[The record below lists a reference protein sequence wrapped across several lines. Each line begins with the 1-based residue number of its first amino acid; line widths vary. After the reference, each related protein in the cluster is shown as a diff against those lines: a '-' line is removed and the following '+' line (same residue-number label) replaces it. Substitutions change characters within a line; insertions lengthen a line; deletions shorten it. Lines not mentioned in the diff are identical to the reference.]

1 MTDLRATRPRLA
13 RTVRLFAIPIILFW
27 IVIAGI
33 TNVTVPPLEAVAE
46 AHDVSLSAQDAPSL
60 KAMKHIGK
68 VFGEF
73 NSDSS
78 AMIVLEGGQPLGAPA
93 HQYYNHLI
101 RKLSRDTTHV
111 QHIQDF
117 WGDPLTAASSQS
129 SDGKAAYVQVYLAGN
144 QGETLTN
151 ESVLAVR
158 DTIAHTPPPPGV
170 KAYVTGATP
179 LVTDQLTVGNNGV
192 AKVTLITLVVIAIAL
207 FIVYRSISTTAL
219 VLLTV
224 LVEMAAARGVVA
236 MLAFNGFIALS
247 TFSVN
252 LLTLLAIAAG
262 TDYAIFFVG
271 RYQESRQGDLDRE
284 SAYHNMF
291 GGTYH
296 IVMGSGLTIAGAV
309 FCMSFTRLPYFQSLA
324 APAAIGILV
333 ALIAALT
340 LTPAVVTVGS
350 HFGRMDATRTIRVH
364 FWRRVG
370 TAIVRWP
377 GPVLAAAIAV
387 ALVGLLALPGYTTN
401 YDARPYLPASTP
413 VNVGYAAAERH
424 FSQARLNPELLMIE
438 SDHDMRDPADMLVL
452 ERVAKAIF
460 HSPGIALVQSITR
473 PLGTPLDHSSIPFQ
487 ISAQNF
493 GQIQNLQYQQA
504 RTNDLLT
511 QAGEISKTIDILQQQ
526 LTLQKQT
533 AAATDEQTQAFHDTV
548 ATVTA
553 LRDEIANFDDFFR
566 PLRSYFYWEKHCYD
580 IPVCWALRSTFDA
593 IDGIDDLTNQFQKIS
608 ASFDKLNALQ
618 PQLLALIPPQIA
630 TQQTN
635 RDLLMKNYATSSGI
649 NNQAAAALQNS
660 TAMGQAFD
668 AAKNDD
674 SFYLPPE
681 VFSNNEFQ
689 RGLKLFLSTDGKAA
703 RMIITHDGDPATLQ
717 GISHIDTITNA
728 AREALKGTP
737 LSSAKIYLG
746 GTAATYKDIRDGA
759 KYDLLI
765 SALAALS
772 LILLLMMFLT
782 RSLIAAMV
790 IVGTVA
796 LSLGASFG
804 LSILVW
810 QDILG
815 TPLYWMVQA
824 LAVILLL
831 AVGSDYSLLLI
842 SRFKEEI
849 DAGLN
854 TGIIRAMAG
863 TGGVVTAAGLVFA
876 VTMGAFVFSDL
887 RVLGQVGSTIAL
899 GLLFDTLIVRS
910 FMTPSIAALLG
921 RWFWWPRR
929 VRPRPASQMLRP
941 LASRAAVRELLDEP
955 AHSPSYPTMPELT
968 SRTGVETSAHLDT
981 TR

>member
-1 MTDLRATRPRLA
+1 MTDTDRVSRPWLA

-27 IVIAGI
+27 VVIAGI

-60 KAMKHIGK
+60 VAMKHIGK
-68 VFGEF
+68 IFGEF

-78 AMIVLEGGQPLGAPA
+78 AMIVLEGDQPLGAAA
-93 HQYYNHLI
+93 HEYYNSLI
-101 RKLSRDTTHV
+101 RMLSRDSTHV

-144 QGETLTN
+144 QGETLSN

-158 DTIAHTPPPPGV
+158 NAIAHTSAPPGV

-192 AKVTLITLVVIAIAL
+192 AKVTAITLVVIAVAL
-207 FIVYRSISTTAL
+207 FIVYRSIATTAL

-236 MLAFNGFIALS
+236 VLAFHGFIALS

-271 RYQESRQGDLDRE
+271 RYQEARQRGQERE
-284 SAYHNMF
+284 VAYNNMF

-296 IVMGSGLTIAGAV
+296 IVLGSGLTIAGAV

-333 ALIAALT
+333 ALLAALT

-377 GPVLAAAIAV
+377 GPVLAATIAV

-401 YDARPYLPASTP
+401 YDARPYLPATTP
-413 VNVGYAAAERH
+413 VNVGYTVAERH

-438 SDHDMRDPADMLVL
+438 SDHDMRDPADMLGL

-460 HSPGIALVQSITR
+460 HSPGIALVQSMTR

-504 RTNDLLT
+504 RTHDLLT
-511 QAGEISKTIDILQQQ
+511 QAGEITKTIDILQQQ
-526 LTLQKQT
+526 LALQRQS
-533 AAATDEQTQAFHDTV
+533 AAATNEQTEAFHDTV
-548 ATVTA
+548 ATVTT
-553 LRDEIANFDDFFR
+553 LRDDIANFDDFFR
-566 PLRSYFYWEKHCYD
+566 PLRSYFYWEKHCFD

-630 TQQTN
+630 SQQTN
-635 RDLLMKNYATSSGI
+635 RDLLMKNYATSYGI
-649 NNQAAAALQNS
+649 NNQTAAALQNS

-681 VFSNNEFQ
+681 AFSNTEFQ
-689 RGLKLFLSTDGKAA
+689 RGLKLFLSSDGKAA

-717 GISHIDTITNA
+717 GISHIDTINTA

-737 LSSAKIYLG
+737 LSGAKIYLG

-765 SALAALS
+765 AALAALS
-772 LILLLMMFLT
+772 LILLIMMFLT
-782 RSLIAAMV
+782 RSLIAALV

-804 LSILVW
+804 LAILVW

-831 AVGSDYSLLLI
+831 AVGSDYNLLLI

-849 DAGLN
+849 GAGLN

-863 TGGVVTAAGLVFA
+863 TGGVVTTAGLVFA
-876 VTMGAFVFSDL
+876 VTMSAFVFSDL
-887 RVLGQVGSTIAL
+887 RVLGQVGSTIGL

-910 FMTPSIAALLG
+910 FMTPAIAALLG
-921 RWFWWPRR
+921 RWFWWPLR
-929 VRPRPASQMLRP
+929 VRPRPASTMLRP
-941 LASRAAVRELLDEP
+941 SGTRPAVRHLLHDGDEP
-955 AHSPSYPTMPELT
+955 ATVLDIHSP
-968 SRTGVETSAHLDT
+968 